1 MGGVGGRP
9 VGKLVTSKRRIFV
22 QRPEKKKE
30 SPPPHPD
37 QEKQHSGQRKLQL
50 QRQPKLSSVG
60 GTTRRPAWQG
70 RLECRD

>member
-30 SPPPHPD
+30 SPPPPSRSGETAFRTEEAAVAKAAQAQQCRRNH
-37 QEKQHSGQRKLQL
+37 QEASLAGE
-50 QRQPKLSSVG
+50 
-60 GTTRRPAWQG
+60 A
-70 RLECRD
+70 